1 MVASPWGKVNVKK
14 RHSVSTVAILCL
26 VLVATSVLG
35 AFGYISCLRESEQR
49 WANLRGKLTSSADQL
64 SVALA
69 IPMWN
74 LDRVQIKKIIESEM
88 HDPEVLAVRV
98 DDTGKTYEGGNP
110 APGNTEQPLSE
121 KHEITFSGEVIGS
134 VEVFVTP
141 KLVLAAL
148 SKSRLQFGL
157 LILLVDLTLILSI
170 YLVLWKVILLP
181 LRRLESYAL
190 AVRSGGSET
199 SPQMGPTKL
208 TELESLRVSIE
219 RMVALLERRFREAKA
234 SEEIYKTLFACEPD
248 SLLIIDR
255 DSLHVLDANDAALSM
270 YGYYREEML
279 ERSVLELS
287 AEPEATKSNVV
298 SMHPGNLI
306 RSATRKNRRKDGSV
320 FPADISIRAFM
331 LHGRVALVTA
341 VRDVTERVMAENA
354 LYAAKENAEAADK
367 LKSQFLDVAAHELKT
382 PLTPLLLL
390 LQLVQRNG
398 DNPSALTPEIWPRIN
413 RQLEHLNGLVNDLL
427 EVSRLDLGLFAFR
440 PQFVDLNELVSQS
453 VDDFRRMVTD
463 RKVTLA
469 RSIAPL
475 EVELDPVEIK
485 QVLFNLLDN
494 AAKYTPPL
502 SPIEVAISPSGGRR
516 VKVSVTDHGQGISP
530 QQQKT
535 LFTRFFRVTS
545 SATRKHS
552 GLGLGLYVCRRILE
566 LHRGSIGVESDV
578 GQGSKF
584 EFEIPISRTAA

>member
-1 MVASPWGKVNVKK
+1 
-14 RHSVSTVAILCL
+14 
-26 VLVATSVLG
+26 
-35 AFGYISCLRESEQR
+35 
-49 WANLRGKLTSSADQL
+49 
-64 SVALA
+64 
-69 IPMWN
+69 
-74 LDRVQIKKIIESEM
+74 
-88 HDPEVLAVRV
+88 
-98 DDTGKTYEGGNP
+98 
-110 APGNTEQPLSE
+110 
-121 KHEITFSGEVIGS
+121 
-134 VEVFVTP
+134 
-141 KLVLAAL
+141 
-148 SKSRLQFGL
+148 
-157 LILLVDLTLILSI
+157 
-170 YLVLWKVILLP
+170 
-181 LRRLESYAL
+181 
-190 AVRSGGSET
+190 
-199 SPQMGPTKL
+199 
-208 TELESLRVSIE
+208 
-219 RMVALLERRFREAKA
+219 
-234 SEEIYKTLFACEPD
+234 
-248 SLLIIDR
+248 
-255 DSLHVLDANDAALSM
+255 
-270 YGYYREEML
+270 
-279 ERSVLELS
+279 
-287 AEPEATKSNVV
+287 
-298 SMHPGNLI
+298 
-306 RSATRKNRRKDGSV
+306 
-320 FPADISIRAFM
+320 
-331 LHGRVALVTA
+331 
-341 VRDVTERVMAENA
+341 MAENA